1 MSLIV
6 PENLDLS
13 TMEVASVD
21 LSQQYW
27 TPEKVGEKR
36 RMFFSCVQERI
47 VLDQKTKEEV
57 ILPCAVFSYPTA
69 NGVRTV
75 INGSKR
81 LVKPFQENDIQEN
94 TPFEITYNGKV
105 KNRTNG
111 NMCDDWSIVMLKMPG
126 GTK

>member
-13 TMEVASVD
+13 KLEVASVD

-47 VLDQKTKEEV
+47 VLDQKTGED
-57 ILPCAVFSYPTA
+57 ILLPCAVFVEPID
-69 NGVRTV
+69 GEVRTV
-75 INGSKR
+75 VNGSKR
-81 LVKPFQENDIQEN
+81 LVAVFENNEIAPN
-94 TPFEITYNGKV
+94 TPVQITYKGKK

-111 NMCDDWSIVMLKMPG
+111 NMSDDWSVVTLK
-126 GTK
+126 